1 MHNQAMRTFTPILA
15 LTLLVACSAAGA
27 QSADKP
33 QLSGTWQYRPR
44 GTSCTEQYFFRSDGT
59 VMVTSGREVS
69 ESTYQLA
76 DQAVGAGFFK
86 FDTQVT
92 QTNGKGD
99 CRGNPTPV
107 GQQSSTYLRFQANG
121 DRLVL
126 CREANLA
133 ACMGPLIR
141 LKGRIGT

>member
-1 MHNQAMRTFTPILA
+1 MRTLTTSLLLSLLA
-15 LTLLVACSAAGA
+15 VCDIAGA
-27 QSADKP
+27 QSADQP
-33 QLSGTWQYRPR
+33 IVTGTWQYRPR

-69 ESTYQLA
+69 ESSYTLSSE
-76 DQAVGAGFFK
+76 AVGAGFYK

-92 QTNGKGD
+92 QTNGKSD
-99 CRGNPTPV
+99 CRGNQTPV

-121 DRLVL
+121 ERLVL
-126 CREANLA
+126 CKQANLA

>member
-1 MHNQAMRTFTPILA
+1 MRTLTPSLLLSLLA
-15 LTLLVACSAAGA
+15 VCHVASAQTTEHPLVT
-27 QSADKP
+27 
-33 QLSGTWQYRPR
+33 GTWQYRPR

-69 ESTYQLA
+69 ESTYSLS
-76 DQAVGAGFFK
+76 DVPVGAGFYK

-92 QTNGKGD
+92 QTNGKSD

-107 GQQSSTYLRFQANG
+107 GQQTSTYLRFQANG
-121 DRLVL
+121 ERLVL
-126 CREANLA
+126 CRDANLA